1 MSDITALVMAHWS
14 FVLIT
19 LLGSAAAYASG
30 KAIAQTWRP
39 YWHLPVYMLGM
50 AAVTRFCH
58 FALFEEPLLQLQ
70 GYVIDLAVLT
80 LAASFGFRRLRV
92 AQMLTQ
98 YGWLYESS
106 GPLGWRRKG

>member
-1 MSDITALVMAHWS
+1 MPDLLPLIMAHWS
-14 FVLIT
+14 FVLISI
-19 LLGSAAAYASG
+19 LGGAAAYASG

-39 YWHLPVYMLGM
+39 FWHLPFYMLGL

-80 LAASFGFRRLRV
+80 LAACVGYRRLRV

-98 YGWLYESS
+98 YGWLYQAV
-106 GPLGWRRKG
+106 GPLGWRRRG